1 MEVVHLVDASEHQRD
16 YRSKTKPYKHQW
28 REFVENRK
36 LRKRAMAW
44 SMRTG
49 KTKTIFD
56 LADYLHRERE
66 IECLI
71 IIAPDGVQT
80 NWIKREMPVHY
91 AGKADTF
98 IYNPSAAGNQGY
110 KARFNQWMIHKVYSG
125 RLQIFA
131 IGSDSIR
138 TENGRKYLT
147 EMIRARQGR
156 VLLVA
161 DECHMF
167 GSPSSARGRVIRA
180 LGKACNWVR
189 IMSGS
194 IGGNTPMR
202 IWGQYEIIEPGALG
216 YKTHGAFKQA
226 YADEVTRRTKDGRT
240 FQEISNF
247 KNLEDLAM
255 RQAKWTSIVRREDC
269 DDMPTLNRIR
279 RVVAMTDKQKRLYK
293 KVEKESL
300 LDEYEVSG
308 AGLLGKLAQ
317 IAGGWYYDEHSVAHD
332 VEPPEDNPLL
342 QAIIAEI
349 TGGREKATKEDGPQ
363 LKENGKPKKY
373 IVWANYT
380 HDLEL
385 LSAALKKRDI
395 PHVTYFGTGMSKQEK
410 QASIDAFMNNPE
422 IIVFIGQPKSGGIG
436 LDLSAADAILWMSHT
451 FDIVVREQAD
461 ERATKVGGKTIDII
475 DFEVEGTVFGYIL
488 SAQLHK
494 IDIRE
499 QVAGLGLKAII
510 EIIGLL

>member
-1 MEVVHLVDASEHQRD
+1 MITEPP
-16 YRSKTKPYKHQW
+16 YRSKTKPFKHQA
-28 REFVENRK
+28 REFADHRNA
-36 LRKRAMAW
+36 RKRAMAW

-56 LADYLHRERE
+56 LADYLHRGRE
-66 IECLI
+66 IEAMI
-71 IIAPDGVQT
+71 VIAPDGVQT
-80 NWIKREMPVHY
+80 NWIKREMPVHF
-91 AGKADTF
+91 AGDAVTF
-98 IYNPSAAGNQGY
+98 IYNPSAASNQGY
-110 KARFNQWMIHKVYSG
+110 KARFVQFMTNKTYRG

-138 TENGRKYLT
+138 TENGKKYIK
-147 EMIRARQGR
+147 EMIRGRNGR

-180 LGKACNWVR
+180 LGKNCNWVR

-194 IGGNTPMR
+194 IGGNTPLR
-202 IWGQYEIIEPGALG
+202 IWGQYEILG
-216 YKTHGAFKQA
+216 EACLGFKTHGAFKA
-226 YADEVTRRTKDGRT
+226 HIANEVTRKKRDGGT
-240 FQEISNF
+240 YQEITSY
-247 KNLEDLAM
+247 KNLDDLAM

-279 RVVAMTDKQKRLYK
+279 RTVAMTDKQRRLYK
-293 KVEKESL
+293 EVEKNGL

-308 AGLLGKLAQ
+308 AGLLGKLSQ
-317 IAGGWYYDEHSVAHD
+317 IANGWYYDEHSVAHD
-332 VEPPEDNPLL
+332 IIPLDENPLVR
-342 QAIIAEI
+342 AILAEI
-349 TGGREKATKEDGPQ
+349 TGGTGKITKEDGPK

-373 IVWANYT
+373 IIWAHFT

-385 LSAALKKRDI
+385 MSAALKKADI
-395 PHVTYFGTGMSKQEK
+395 PHVTYFGTGVSKQEK
-410 QASIDAFMNNPE
+410 QASIDAFMNNDE
-422 IIVFIGQPKSGGIG
+422 IVVFIGQPKSGGIG
-436 LDLSAADAILWMSHT
+436 LNLSAADCIIWMSHT

-475 DFEVEGTVFGYIL
+475 DFEIENSVVGYIL
-488 SAQLHK
+488 SAQANK

-499 QVAGLGLKAII
+499 QVAGLGLKTII

>member
-1 MEVVHLVDASEHQRD
+1 
-16 YRSKTKPYKHQW
+16 
-28 REFVENRK
+28 
-36 LRKRAMAW
+36 
-44 SMRTG
+44 MRTG
-49 KTKTIFD
+49 KTKAIFD
-56 LADYLHRERE
+56 LADYLHQGRE
-66 IECLI
+66 IEAMI

-80 NWIKREMPVHY
+80 NWIKREMPVHF
-91 AGKADTF
+91 AGDAVTF
-98 IYNPSAAGNQGY
+98 IYNPSAASNVGY
-110 KARFNQWMIHKVYSG
+110 KARFNQWMTKKTYNG

-138 TENGRKYLT
+138 TENGKKYLT
-147 EMIRARQGR
+147 EMIRARHGK

-180 LGKACNWVR
+180 LGKACLWVR

-194 IGGNTPMR
+194 IGGNTPLR
-202 IWGQYEIIEPGALG
+202 IWGQYEILEPGALG
-216 YKTHGAFKQA
+216 FKTHGSFKQHVA
-226 YADEVTRRTKDGRT
+226 NEVTRKTRDGRT
-240 FQEISNF
+240 YQEITEF

-269 DDMPTLNRIR
+269 DDMPVLNRIR
-279 RVVAMTDKQKRLYK
+279 RVVEMTDKQKKLYK
-293 KVEKESL
+293 LTEKSGL

-317 IAGGWYYDEHSVAHD
+317 IAGGWYYDEHSVAHNVID
-332 VEPPEDNPLL
+332 PSENPLL
-342 QAIIAEI
+342 QAIVAEI
-349 TGGREKATKEDGPQ
+349 TGGREKATKEDGPEI
-363 LKENGKPKKY
+363 KDKKPKKY

-385 LSAALKKRDI
+385 LSAELKKRDI
-395 PHVTYFGTGMSKQEK
+395 PHVTYFGTGMSRQEK

-422 IIVFIGQPKSGGIG
+422 IVVFIGQPKSGGIG
-436 LDLSAADAILWMSHT
+436 LNLSAADAIIWMSHT

-475 DFEVEGTVFGYIL
+475 DFEVENTVFGYIL
-488 SAQLHK
+488 SAQENK

-499 QVAGLGLKAII
+499 QVAGLGLKTII
-510 EIIGLL
+510 EIMGLL